1 MRREVQAFVVNCTFK
16 DEGCQWKGE
25 VRNLEVIY
33 RKICENVKKGKHQWY
48 LFCTEKRKQR
58 TKLVANFMCV
68 VVQLQ

>member
-25 VRNLEVIY
+25 VRNLEVINKIKY

-48 LFCTEKRKQR
+48 LFCKEKRKQR
-58 TKLVANFMCV
+58 TKNSS
-68 VVQLQ
+68 